1 MPTAGEV
8 TGNHGDNGLL
18 KATAEVIALE
28 NERRTALGCTQIGI
42 GKKNQ
47 YDVTAAICQRGDC
60 DAAGGGGQRSAVRG
74 KKAHARPFKDR
85 FLKYNENIFFD
96 GLRWYDFH
104 RGCAS

>member
-1 MPTAGEV
+1 MSDISRLRQGFLLRQGFGV
-8 TGNHGDNGLL
+8 TRG
-18 KATAEVIALE
+18 AED
-28 NERRTALGCTQIGI
+28 R
-42 GKKNQ
+42 
-47 YDVTAAICQRGDC
+47 D
-60 DAAGGGGQRSAVRG
+60 QRSEE

>member
-1 MPTAGEV
+1 MSDV
-8 TGNHGDNGLL
+8 RDQLS
-18 KATAEVIALE
+18 VIG
-28 NERRTALGCTQIGI
+28 ERRAEAAAFTDYGEQRRAEDRSQ
-42 GKKNQ
+42 KPEVRRQ
-47 YDVTAAICQRGDC
+47 WADVRYCFR
-60 DAAGGGGQRSAVRG
+60 

>member
-1 MPTAGEV
+1 MSDVSRLRQGFLLRQAFGE
-8 TGNHGDNGLL
+8 TKG
-18 KATAEVIALE
+18 AE
-28 NERRTALGCTQIGI
+28 
-42 GKKNQ
+42 
-47 YDVTAAICQRGDC
+47 D
-60 DAAGGGGQRSAVRG
+60 GGQRSAVRG